1 MRRLLLSLAGT
12 LMLPASASAMTSTY
26 DDLAAV
32 IALNN
37 LPCGYVTG
45 FEKKGENDWIAHCA
59 NHVAYRV
66 YLDQTGRVRV
76 VKR

>member
-1 MRRLLLSLAGT
+1 MRRLILALAG
-12 LMLPASASAMTSTY
+12 MAALPASAATSTY

-37 LPCGYVTG
+37 LPCGYVTA

-59 NHVAYRV
+59 NHVAYHV

-76 VKR
+76 EKR